1 MTEALVVMVHGSP
14 RPVANKEMLRVVEEL
29 RGRPE
34 ATARFPIIEV
44 GYMECNEPDIPTAID
59 QSILKGAKMVTAVP
73 YFLHTG
79 THVCDDLP
87 GLLEMAR
94 VRHPSVI
101 FKMGDYLGLS
111 PRLTDILEQ
120 RAQQKG

>member
-1 MTEALVVMVHGSP
+1 
-14 RPVANKEMLRVVEEL
+14 MLRVVEEL
-29 RGRPE
+29 RSRPE